1 MYSPE
6 VINKIPARNFLLKTL
21 LLISLILFRLVLID
35 AQNEPITHFPSL
47 QKADYDTH
55 QSDLLFQQLESEFMW
70 VGEAMP
76 NVVVDSTDAWRVL
89 AKSRNQFGLRNYQRA
104 FKLADS
110 ALLMANESGDR
121 ELQMRCFGTIGDIS
135 RDVFLGHSLKAVPHH
150 EKALAISKELKDS
163 VYISRQL
170 LALADNYLQAGRY
183 DRFLEYLE
191 KAAFILN
198 SVGAPVSQV
207 RARILFGTFLS
218 ETKDYERSEE
228 MFRSAMKI
236 ATQIGREDYVQHLYI
251 QLCDVNLQEKKPEKA
266 NMYLDSALVRG
277 LVLDEYDLNE
287 KLYGIEKV
295 RGNREKAFEYL
306 EKAYSGVGESYL
318 KRSAEQIAGME
329 ANLRTRE
336 QLSELKNKDHLLRS
350 KETTRLL
357 LLSMVIL
364 ISLLLAYI
372 SYAFYR
378 QKQDKKVLAEQLEV
392 ISIQADELKKAEA
405 QKSRFFVN
413 VAHELRT
420 PITLILGPISNVL
433 NSNGIGNRQKELLK
447 IALQNCYN
455 LMNRIGDIL
464 KLSKLESGKMER
476 QKRKVPLQSFL
487 KDLVT
492 QFQSKAKMGEV
503 DLSVSSL
510 PKRAVHVHTDPVHLN
525 TILTNL
531 LNNAIKFTPPGGSVS
546 LSAEENGDT
555 VKFKVADTGAGISRE
570 DLPKIFDRYFQT
582 NQVNAPMEGGAG
594 IGLALSREL
603 ATLLGGKIWA
613 SSVPGKGSS
622 FYVEIPVSPLWENET
637 ETDAVDLH
645 DLNSEGSKEI
655 KLEGVPLGFRK
666 GPRVMVVEDDPGV
679 LDFINYILSIKYQVV
694 TASNGKNALQLLENE
709 HGTNPV
715 KIIISDIM
723 MPQMDG
729 YHLLETLKS
738 DDRWKNIPVIMLTA
752 RAGKQDRLKALR
764 IGVDDY
770 LLKPFE
776 EDELLARIENLLKNQ
791 EARTSLQE
799 TAPVTKQKQT
809 LASDDIDEKQLQWL
823 ETVESVVHEQIT
835 DSNFTLDSLSETMG
849 LSRRQFQRRLKS
861 ATGLTATEY
870 LLELRL
876 QKARELME
884 QEEAMTIR
892 ELAASVG
899 FRDVKYFSKA
909 FKVRFGISPSKYT
922 TPDN

>member
-1 MYSPE
+1 M
-6 VINKIPARNFLLKTL
+6 
-21 LLISLILFRLVLID
+21 
-35 AQNEPITHFPSL
+35 
-47 QKADYDTH
+47 
-55 QSDLLFQQLESEFMW
+55 
-70 VGEAMP
+70 
-76 NVVVDSTDAWRVL
+76 
-89 AKSRNQFGLRNYQRA
+89 
-104 FKLADS
+104 
-110 ALLMANESGDR
+110 
-121 ELQMRCFGTIGDIS
+121 
-135 RDVFLGHSLKAVPHH
+135 
-150 EKALAISKELKDS
+150 
-163 VYISRQL
+163 
-170 LALADNYLQAGRY
+170 
-183 DRFLEYLE
+183 
-191 KAAFILN
+191 
-198 SVGAPVSQV
+198 
-207 RARILFGTFLS
+207 
-218 ETKDYERSEE
+218 
-228 MFRSAMKI
+228 
-236 ATQIGREDYVQHLYI
+236 
-251 QLCDVNLQEKKPEKA
+251 
-266 NMYLDSALVRG
+266 
-277 LVLDEYDLNE
+277 
-287 KLYGIEKV
+287 
-295 RGNREKAFEYL
+295 
-306 EKAYSGVGESYL
+306 
-318 KRSAEQIAGME
+318 
-329 ANLRTRE
+329 
-336 QLSELKNKDHLLRS
+336 
-350 KETTRLL
+350 
-357 LLSMVIL
+357 
-364 ISLLLAYI
+364 
-372 SYAFYR
+372 
-378 QKQDKKVLAEQLEV
+378 
-392 ISIQADELKKAEA
+392 
-405 QKSRFFVN
+405 
-413 VAHELRT
+413 
-420 PITLILGPISNVL
+420 
-433 NSNGIGNRQKELLK
+433 
-447 IALQNCYN
+447 
-455 LMNRIGDIL
+455 
-464 KLSKLESGKMER
+464 
-476 QKRKVPLQSFL
+476 
-487 KDLVT
+487 
-492 QFQSKAKMGEV
+492 
-503 DLSVSSL
+503 
-510 PKRAVHVHTDPVHLN
+510 
-525 TILTNL
+525 
-531 LNNAIKFTPPGGSVS
+531 
-546 LSAEENGDT
+546 
-555 VKFKVADTGAGISRE
+555 
-570 DLPKIFDRYFQT
+570 
-582 NQVNAPMEGGAG
+582 
-594 IGLALSREL
+594 
-603 ATLLGGKIWA
+603 
-613 SSVPGKGSS
+613 
-622 FYVEIPVSPLWENET
+622 EIPVSPLWENET